1 MPFDQK
7 EGEEL
12 MTEFTEMTSV
22 AEIVKAC
29 PTARRIFDKH
39 GLKGCGG
46 ANGPRESL
54 AFFAAVHQV
63 DVEALVRE
71 LNAEMRNPSRQEY
84 IYQESLGDYI
94 YQRFFKAGIAIV
106 LSLGGLWGAINLWQI
121 AQGGTFLELRLV
133 PAIQAHAHAMI
144 FGWVGLFVMGFAYQ
158 SFPRF
163 KYVTLWRPDLA
174 NLTLYL
180 MLIGIVSRVAAE
192 MLQPMPVGVGFGILA
207 AGTELAAIS
216 MFITII
222 LKTSRQSVEPRN
234 PYEKFIFGAFFWFF
248 VQAIFSDVFF
258 FAKVT
263 AASQQQLVTRI
274 ALLDGPL
281 RDIQLFGF
289 AALIIAGVSQR
300 FVPTVYGLGKPRR
313 DRQTLIFYLING
325 ALLLDIASYVLFFST
340 GHVYF
345 TAGLEVSYLLM
356 VVWAALLVRQLRVFA
371 PTSRPDRSLK
381 FIRAAYAWLL
391 FAMAMLPFLIL
402 YGVLTHQGFSHSFMG
417 SHRHAYTVGFISMMI
432 LGVASRVVPILAGV
446 DSERI
451 SRLWG
456 PFILL
461 NAGCAGRVSLQV
473 LSDFFPATAFPLVG
487 LTGFVEVIALAW
499 WGVEL
504 WRTMNLAQTHRAQL
518 LGASLPVRG

>member
-1 MPFDQK
+1 
-7 EGEEL
+7 
-12 MTEFTEMTSV
+12 MTEITKTTTV
-22 AEIVKAC
+22 AEVVQAC
-29 PTARRIFDKH
+29 PTARRVLDRH

-46 ANGPRESL
+46 EHGPKESL
-54 AFFAAVHQV
+54 DFFAAVHQV
-63 DVEALVRE
+63 DVEALVQE
-71 LNAEMRNPSRQEY
+71 LNAEMQNPSGQEY
-84 IYQESLGDYI
+84 VYRESLGDYI
-94 YQRFFKAGIAIV
+94 YRRFFKAGIVVV
-106 LSLGGLWGAINLWQI
+106 LSLGALWGAINLWQI
-121 AQGGTFLELRLV
+121 ARGGTFLELHLV

-180 MLIGIVSRVAAE
+180 MLIGIVSRAGAE
-192 MLQPMPVGVGFGILA
+192 MLQPMPVGVGLGILA
-207 AGTELAAIS
+207 AGTELAAILI
-216 MFITII
+216 FITII
-222 LKTSRQSVEPRN
+222 MKTARQSVEPRN
-234 PYEKFIFGAFFWFF
+234 PYEKFIFGALFWFF
-248 VQAIFSDVFF
+248 VQAIFSDLFF

-263 AASQQQLVTRI
+263 AVTEQQLVMRI

-325 ALLLDIASYVLFFST
+325 ALLLDVASYVLFFST
-340 GHVYF
+340 GKTYF
-345 TAGLEVSYLLM
+345 AAGLELSYFLM
-356 VVWAALLVRQLRVFA
+356 VAWAVLLIRQLRVFA
-371 PTSRPDRSLK
+371 PTSQPDRSLK
-381 FIRAAYAWLL
+381 FIRAAYTWLV

-402 YGVLTHQGFSHSFMG
+402 YGVLMHQGFSHTFMG

-432 LGVASRVVPILAGV
+432 MGVASRVVPILAGV
-446 DSERI
+446 DSERV

-461 NAGCAGRVSLQV
+461 NVGCSGRVLLQV
-473 LSDFFPATAFPLVG
+473 LTDFIPAMAFPLVG
-487 LTGFVEVIALAW
+487 LTGFIEVIVLTW

-504 WRTMNLAQTHRAQL
+504 WHTMNFARTRRSKL
-518 LGASLPVRG
+518 LGASLPVLAR

>member
-1 MPFDQK
+1 
-7 EGEEL
+7 
-12 MTEFTEMTSV
+12 MTEITKLTTV
-22 AEIVKAC
+22 AEVVKTC
-29 PTARRIFDKH
+29 PTARKIFDKH

-54 AFFAAVHQV
+54 GFFAAVHQV
-63 DVEALVRE
+63 DVEALVQE
-71 LNAEMRNPSRQEY
+71 LNAEMRNPFPGQY
-84 IYQESLGDYI
+84 VYQESLGDYI
-94 YQRFFKAGIAIV
+94 YRRFFKAGIAIV
-106 LSLGGLWGAINLWQI
+106 LSIGAFWGAVNLWQI
-121 AQGGTFLELRLV
+121 AQGGTFLELHLV

-163 KYVTLWRPDLA
+163 KFVALWRPDLA

-192 MLQPMPVGVGFGILA
+192 MLQPLPVGVGLGILA

-216 MFITII
+216 IFIIII
-222 LKTSRQSVEPRN
+222 LKTGRQSVEPRN

-248 VQAIFSDVFF
+248 AQAILSDVFF

-263 AASQQQLVTRI
+263 AASQEQLVRRI

-300 FVPTVYGLGKPRR
+300 FVPTVYGLGKPAR
-313 DRQTLIFYLING
+313 DRQTLIFWLING
-325 ALLLDIASYVLFFST
+325 ALLADVTSYVLFFST
-340 GHVYF
+340 GNLYF
-345 TAGLEVSYLLM
+345 TAGLEASYVLM
-356 VVWAALLVRQLRVFA
+356 VVWAVLLVRQLRVFA
-371 PTSRPDRSLK
+371 PTSQPDRSLK

-402 YGVLTHQGFSHSFMG
+402 YCVLTHQGFSHTFMG

-432 LGVASRVVPILAGV
+432 LGVASRVVPILAGA
-446 DSERI
+446 DPDRI

-461 NAGCAGRVSLQV
+461 NVGCAGRVLLQV
-473 LSDFFPATAFPLVG
+473 LTDFFPATAFPLVG
-487 LTGFVEVIALAW
+487 LTGFVEVLALGW

-504 WRTMNLAQTHRAQL
+504 WKMMNLSRANRRVVNP
-518 LGASLPVRG
+518 SLVVLR

>member
-1 MPFDQK
+1 
-7 EGEEL
+7 
-12 MTEFTEMTSV
+12 MTEFTKLTTV
-22 AEIVKAC
+22 AEVVKTC
-29 PTARRIFDKH
+29 PAARRIFDKH

-46 ANGPRESL
+46 ANGPTESL

-63 DVEALVRE
+63 DVEALVHE
-71 LNAEMRNPSRQEY
+71 LNAEIRNPSPQEY
-84 IYQESLGDYI
+84 VYQESLGDYI
-94 YQRFFKAGIAIV
+94 HRRFFKAGIAIV
-106 LSLGGLWGAINLWQI
+106 LSIGALWGAVNLWQI
-121 AQGGTFLELRLV
+121 AQGGTFLQVRLV

-180 MLIGIVSRVAAE
+180 MLIGIASRVAAE
-192 MLQPMPVGVGFGILA
+192 MLQPMPVGIGLGILA
-207 AGTELAAIS
+207 AGTELAAVLL
-216 MFITII
+216 FITII
-222 LKTSRQSVEPRN
+222 LKTARQSVEPRN
-234 PYEKFIFGAFFWFF
+234 PYEKFIFGALFWFF
-248 VQAIFSDVFF
+248 AQAIFSDVFF

-263 AASQQQLVTRI
+263 AATTDQLVMRI

-300 FVPTVYGLGKPRR
+300 FVPTVYGLGKPLH

-325 ALLLDIASYVLFFST
+325 ALVLDVASSVLFFST

-345 TAGLEVSYLLM
+345 TAGLELSYLLM
-356 VVWAALLVRQLRVFA
+356 VTWAVMLVRQLRVFA
-371 PTSRPDRSLK
+371 PTTQPDRSLK
-381 FIRAAYAWLL
+381 FIRAAYAWLV
-391 FAMAMLPFLIL
+391 FAMAMLPFLIV
-402 YGVLTHQGFSHSFMG
+402 YGVLTHQGFSHTFMG
-417 SHRHAYTVGFISMMI
+417 SHRHAYTVGFVSMMI

-446 DSERI
+446 DSKRV

-461 NAGCAGRVSLQV
+461 NLGCAGRVLLQV
-473 LSDFFPATAFPLVG
+473 LTDFLPATAFPLVG
-487 LTGFVEVIALAW
+487 LTGFIEVVALAW

-504 WRTMNLAQTHRAQL
+504 WRTMNLARTQRPKL
-518 LGASLPVRG
+518 LGASLPVIAG

>member
-1 MPFDQK
+1 
-7 EGEEL
+7 
-12 MTEFTEMTSV
+12 MTEITKMTSV

-29 PTARRIFDKH
+29 PTARRVFDKH

-46 ANGPRESL
+46 ENGPRESL

-63 DVEALVRE
+63 DVEALLQE
-71 LNAEMRNPSRQEY
+71 LNAEMRNPTPQEY
-84 IYQESLGDYI
+84 VYQESLGDTI
-94 YQRFFKAGIAIV
+94 YRRFFKAGIAIV
-106 LSLGGLWGAINLWQI
+106 LSIGGLWGAFNLWQI

-180 MLIGIVSRVAAE
+180 MLIGIVSRVGAE
-192 MLQPMPVGVGFGILA
+192 MLQPMPVGVGLGILA
-207 AGTELAAIS
+207 AGTELAAII

-222 LKTSRQSVEPRN
+222 LKTARQSVEPRN
-234 PYEKFIFGAFFWFF
+234 TYERFIFGAFFWFL
-248 VQAIFSDVFF
+248 VQAILSDVFF

-263 AASQQQLVTRI
+263 AASQEQLVRRI

-300 FVPTVYGLGKPRR
+300 FVPTVYGLGKPQS

-340 GHVYF
+340 GNFYF
-345 TAGLEVSYLLM
+345 TAGLELSYVLM
-356 VVWAALLVRQLRVFA
+356 VVWAVLLVRQLRVFT
-371 PTSRPDRSLK
+371 PTSQPDRSLK

-402 YGVLTHQGFSHSFMG
+402 YGVLTHQGFSHAFMG

-446 DSERI
+446 DSERV

-456 PFILL
+456 PFVLL
-461 NAGCAGRVSLQV
+461 NVGCAGRVLLQV
-473 LSDFFPATAFPLVG
+473 LTDFFPVPSFSLVG
-487 LTGFVEVIALAW
+487 LTGFIEVIALGW
-499 WGVEL
+499 WGLEL
-504 WRTMNLAQTHRAQL
+504 WHTMNLAQTHRAEL
-518 LGASLPVRG
+518 LRSPLPVVLR

>member
-1 MPFDQK
+1 MSNI
-7 EGEEL
+7 
-12 MTEFTEMTSV
+12 TESTSI
-22 AEIVKAC
+22 AEILTLC
-29 PTARRIFDKH
+29 PSARRILDEH

-46 ANGPRESL
+46 ENGPRESL

-63 DVEALVRE
+63 DVEPLVQE
-71 LNAEMRNPSRQEY
+71 LNAEMRNPSQEDY
-84 IYQESLGDYI
+84 VYQESLGDYI
-94 YQRFFKAGIAIV
+94 YRRFFKAGIAIV
-106 LSLGGLWGAINLWQI
+106 LSIGGLWGAFNLWQL

-180 MLIGIVSRVAAE
+180 MLIGIASRVAAE
-192 MLQPMPVGVGFGILA
+192 MLQPMPVGVGLGILA
-207 AGTELAAIS
+207 AATELAAII

-222 LKTSRQSVEPRN
+222 LKTARQSVEPRN
-234 PYEKFIFGAFFWFF
+234 TYEKFIFGAFFWFF
-248 VQAIFSDVFF
+248 VQAILSDVFF

-263 AASQQQLVTRI
+263 AASQKQLVMRI
-274 ALLDGPL
+274 ALIDGPL

-300 FVPTVYGLGKPRR
+300 FVPTVYALGKPQR

-340 GHVYF
+340 GHLYF
-345 TAGLEVSYLLM
+345 TAGLELSYVLM
-356 VVWAALLVRQLRVFA
+356 VVWAVLLVRQLRVFA
-371 PTSRPDRSLK
+371 PTSQPDRSLK

-391 FAMAMLPFLIL
+391 FAMAMLPFLMV

-446 DSERI
+446 DSERV

-461 NAGCAGRVSLQV
+461 NVGCAGRVSLQV
-473 LSDFFPATAFPLVG
+473 LTDFFPATAFSLVG
-487 LTGFVEVIALAW
+487 VTGFIEVIALGW

-504 WRTMNLAQTHRAQL
+504 WHTMNLARTHRARL
-518 LGASLPVRG
+518 LRAPLPLEAR

>member
-1 MPFDQK
+1 
-7 EGEEL
+7 
-12 MTEFTEMTSV
+12 MTEITKTTPVTEV
-22 AEIVKAC
+22 VQAC
-29 PTARRIFDKH
+29 PTARKVFDKH

-46 ANGPRESL
+46 EHGPKESL
-54 AFFAAVHQV
+54 DFFAAVHQV

-71 LNAEMRNPSRQEY
+71 LNAEMRNPSREEY
-84 IYQESLGDYI
+84 VYRESLGDYI
-94 YQRFFKAGIAIV
+94 YRRFFKAGIVIV
-106 LSLGGLWGAINLWQI
+106 LSLGALWGALNLWQI
-121 AQGGTFLELRLV
+121 ARGGTFLELHLV

-180 MLIGIVSRVAAE
+180 MLIGIVSRAGAE
-192 MLQPMPVGVGFGILA
+192 MLQPMPVGVGLGILA
-207 AGTELAAIS
+207 AGTELAAILI
-216 MFITII
+216 FIAII
-222 LKTSRQSVEPRN
+222 MKTARQSLEPRN
-234 PYEKFIFGAFFWFF
+234 PYEKFIFGALFWFF

-263 AASQQQLVTRI
+263 AASEQQLVMRI

-289 AALIIAGVSQR
+289 AALIVAGVSQR

-325 ALLLDIASYVLFFST
+325 ALLLDVASYLLFFST
-340 GHVYF
+340 GNTYF
-345 TAGLEVSYLLM
+345 TAGLELSYILM
-356 VVWAALLVRQLRVFA
+356 VVWAVLLVQQLRVFA
-371 PTSRPDRSLK
+371 PTSQPDRSLK
-381 FIRAAYAWLL
+381 FIRAAYVWLV

-402 YGVLTHQGFSHSFMG
+402 YGVLMHQGFSHTFMG

-432 LGVASRVVPILAGV
+432 MGVASRVVPILAGV
-446 DSERI
+446 DSEHV

-461 NAGCAGRVSLQV
+461 NVGCSGRVLLQV
-473 LSDFFPATAFPLVG
+473 LTDFIPATAFPLVG
-487 LTGFVEVIALAW
+487 LTGFIEVIALGW

-504 WRTMNLAQTHRAQL
+504 WRTMNLAHTHSSKL
-518 LGASLPVRG
+518 LGASLPVAAR

>member
-1 MPFDQK
+1 MNNI
-7 EGEEL
+7 
-12 MTEFTEMTSV
+12 TEATSI
-22 AEIVKAC
+22 AEVLILC
-29 PTARRIFDKH
+29 PSARRILDEH

-46 ANGPRESL
+46 ENGPRESL

-63 DVEALVRE
+63 DVEPLVQE
-71 LNAEMRNPSRQEY
+71 LNAEMRSPSQQDY
-84 IYQESLGDYI
+84 VYQESLGDYI
-94 YQRFFKAGIAIV
+94 YRRFFKAGIVIV
-106 LSLGGLWGAINLWQI
+106 LSLGGLWGAFNLWQI

-163 KYVTLWRPDLA
+163 KYVTLWRPGLA

-192 MLQPMPVGVGFGILA
+192 MLQPMPVGVGLGILA
-207 AGTELAAIS
+207 AGTELAAIIL
-216 MFITII
+216 FITII
-222 LKTSRQSVEPRN
+222 HKTARQSVEPRN
-234 PYEKFIFGAFFWFF
+234 TYEKFIFGAFFWFL
-248 VQAIFSDVFF
+248 VQAIVSDVFF

-263 AASQQQLVTRI
+263 AASQEQLVMRI

-300 FVPTVYGLGKPRR
+300 FVPTVYGLGRPHR

-325 ALLLDIASYVLFFST
+325 ALLLDVASYVLFFST
-340 GHVYF
+340 GNTYF
-345 TAGLEVSYLLM
+345 TAGLEVSYALM
-356 VVWAALLVRQLRVFA
+356 VVWAVLLVRQLRVFA
-371 PTSRPDRSLK
+371 PTSQPDRSLK

-391 FAMAMLPFLIL
+391 FAMAMLPFLIV
-402 YGVLTHQGFSHSFMG
+402 YGVLTHQGFAHSFMG

-446 DSERI
+446 DSERV

-461 NAGCAGRVSLQV
+461 NVGCAGRVLLQV
-473 LSDFFPATAFPLVG
+473 LTDFFPATAFSLVG
-487 LTGFVEVIALAW
+487 LTGFIEVIALGW

-504 WRTMNLAQTHRAQL
+504 WHTMNLAKTHRAKL
-518 LGASLPVRG
+518 LRASLPIEAR

>member
-1 MPFDQK
+1 MK
-7 EGEEL
+7 E
-12 MTEFTEMTSV
+12 TSV
-22 AEIVKAC
+22 AEIIQVC
-29 PTARRIFDKH
+29 PTARRVFDKH

-46 ANGPRESL
+46 ANGPSESL

-63 DVEALVRE
+63 DVEALVQE
-71 LNAEMRNPSRQEY
+71 LNAERQNPSRQEY
-84 IYQESLGDYI
+84 VYQESLGDYI
-94 YQRFFKAGIAIV
+94 YRRSFKAGIVIV
-106 LSLGGLWGAINLWQI
+106 LSIGGLWGAFNLWQI

-192 MLQPMPVGVGFGILA
+192 MLQPMPVGVGLGILA
-207 AGTELAAIS
+207 AGTELAAIV

-222 LKTSRQSVEPRN
+222 LKTARQSVGPRN
-234 PYEKFIFGAFFWFF
+234 TYEMFIFGAFFWFL
-248 VQAIFSDVFF
+248 VQAIVSDVFF

-263 AASQQQLVTRI
+263 AASQEQLVMRI

-281 RDIQLFGF
+281 RDLQLFGF

-300 FVPTVYGLGKPRR
+300 FVPAVYGLGKPGR
-313 DRQTLIFYLING
+313 DHQTLIFYLMNG
-325 ALLLDIASYVLFFST
+325 ALLLDIASYLFFFTT
-340 GHVYF
+340 GNVYF
-345 TAGLEVSYLLM
+345 TAGLELSYILM
-356 VVWAALLVRQLRVFA
+356 VVWAVLLVRQLRVFA
-371 PTSRPDRSLK
+371 PTSQPDRSLK
-381 FIRAAYAWLL
+381 FIRAAYAWLV

-432 LGVASRVVPILAGV
+432 LGVTSRVVPILAGF
-446 DSERI
+446 DSNRL

-456 PFILL
+456 PFVLL
-461 NAGCAGRVSLQV
+461 NVGCGGRVLLQI
-473 LSDFFPATAFPLVG
+473 LTDFFPATAFPLVG

-504 WRTMNLAQTHRAQL
+504 WHTMNLAQTHRAKL
-518 LGASLPVRG
+518 LRAPLPIVAR

>member
-1 MPFDQK
+1 
-7 EGEEL
+7 
-12 MTEFTEMTSV
+12 MTEITKTTTV
-22 AEIVKAC
+22 AEVVGAC
-29 PTARRIFDKH
+29 PTARKVFDKH

-46 ANGPRESL
+46 EHGPKESL
-54 AFFAAVHQV
+54 DFFAAVHQV
-63 DVEALVRE
+63 DVEALVQE
-71 LNAEMRNPSRQEY
+71 LNAEMRNPSREEY
-84 IYQESLGDYI
+84 VYRESLGDYI
-94 YQRFFKAGIAIV
+94 YRRFFKAGIVVV
-106 LSLGGLWGAINLWQI
+106 LSLGALWGALNLWQI
-121 AQGGTFLELRLV
+121 ARGGTFLELHLV

-174 NLTLYL
+174 NLTQYL
-180 MLIGIVSRVAAE
+180 MLIGIVSRAGAE
-192 MLQPMPVGVGFGILA
+192 MLQPMPVGVGLGILA
-207 AGTELAAIS
+207 AGTELAAIII
-216 MFITII
+216 FITII
-222 LKTSRQSVEPRN
+222 MKTARQSVEPRN
-234 PYEKFIFGAFFWFF
+234 RYEKFIFGALFWFL

-263 AASQQQLVTRI
+263 AASEHQLVLRI

-300 FVPTVYGLGKPRR
+300 FVPTVYGLGKPQR

-325 ALLLDIASYVLFFST
+325 ALLLDVASYALFFST
-340 GHVYF
+340 GNTYF
-345 TAGLEVSYLLM
+345 TVGLELSYILM
-356 VVWAALLVRQLRVFA
+356 VAWAVLLIRQLRVFA
-371 PTSRPDRSLK
+371 TTSQPDRSLK
-381 FIRAAYAWLL
+381 FIRAAYAWLV

-402 YGVLTHQGFSHSFMG
+402 YGVLMHQGFSHTFMG

-432 LGVASRVVPILAGV
+432 MGVASRVVPILAGV
-446 DSERI
+446 DSERV

-461 NAGCAGRVSLQV
+461 NVGCAGRVLLQV
-473 LSDFFPATAFPLVG
+473 LTDFIPATAFPLVG
-487 LTGFVEVIALAW
+487 LTGFIEVIALVW

-504 WRTMNLAQTHRAQL
+504 WYTMNLAHTHRSKL
-518 LGASLPVRG
+518 LGATLPVAAR